1 MSLDYNVLLEDAR
14 LRREVAK
21 DILGSIDIEH
31 ALDRLHEIDP
41 RKETSLYAHL
51 SILKGMFNLE
61 RAMDDAQD
69 IFNNALRDIPIL
81 EEGLREQ
88 RKREQAEENREYVAD
103 IGPAHY

>member
-1 MSLDYNVLLEDAR
+1 MSFDYNALLEDAR

-21 DILGSIDIEH
+21 DILDSIDIEH

-61 RAMDDAQD
+61 RAMDGAYT
-69 IFNNALRDIPIL
+69 ILNGALRDIPIL

-88 RKREQAEENREYVAD
+88 RKREQAEENREYERSV
-103 IGPAHY
+103 